1 MKRGSLNR
9 SPGVERRLYLPGR
22 VVQRLLGG
30 GELGADERLLA
41 QLHLRLP
48 QVSARL
54 LQPER
59 RTGEN
64 SNFKSN
70 CAPWWWF

>member
-1 MKRGSLNR
+1 MTSGSLNR

-22 VVQRLLGG
+22 VVQRLLGR

-64 SNFKSN
+64 HNFKSN